1 MYLDV
6 TSRSKWVG
14 EADYDLVALP
24 SRSTENG
31 FLGRSY
37 PVQRELFVIT
47 GKALSSFKGH
57 VSQHE
62 EPEEWV
68 SDWFP

>member
-1 MYLDV
+1 MSLP
-6 TSRSKWVG
+6 
-14 EADYDLVALP
+14 EASGLGKLTMIWLLSHQGLQKPGD
-24 SRSTENG
+24 NG
-31 FLGRSY
+31 FLGESY